1 MMNLIFF
8 ALMATFVQGQVY
20 PTGNLGV
27 TGFSVQNIVM
37 YLSVV
42 LLVAITASRGQI
54 GHARVPGLQY
64 LFVIIFIVLVSVVM
78 VDQFGSMPID
88 FMINARDAKSFLFEP
103 FLLYFASFLLVRD
116 HVHGMKYLAI
126 FVVVVGAINLI
137 WLLMAALNITPT
149 SVNISAEYYVVR
161 GRFAGFTGNSNK
173 TTYLLCAFLPIQ
185 YFFLRYAKGKM
196 GKLIY
201 TTVILGTV
209 ITVLLSGSRGGLL
222 GIGLVAL
229 LMARLWGDY
238 KRLLVIPAILVS
250 ITISILLAAENSY
263 MIQSLERIML
273 LASADLSTATSSRI
287 AIWSN
292 LFDVYSSNV
301 RSILIGNGYGV
312 SAFVGMGARAHNLYI
327 MVLVEFGAIGLIL
340 WLVSLGRA
348 VRYVKGLKLR
358 DEKQVMLKGSVLI
371 SMYLLLVTWVFTTL
385 IGVGELIGF
394 LMGLSLA
401 VLTVNPKR
409 KRTLSHQTISSKR
422 SIQ

>member
-1 MMNLIFF
+1 
-8 ALMATFVQGQVY
+8 
-20 PTGNLGV
+20 
-27 TGFSVQNIVM
+27 
-37 YLSVV
+37 
-42 LLVAITASRGQI
+42 
-54 GHARVPGLQY
+54 
-64 LFVIIFIVLVSVVM
+64 
-78 VDQFGSMPID
+78 
-88 FMINARDAKSFLFEP
+88 
-103 FLLYFASFLLVRD
+103 
-116 HVHGMKYLAI
+116 
-126 FVVVVGAINLI
+126 
-137 WLLMAALNITPT
+137 
-149 SVNISAEYYVVR
+149 
-161 GRFAGFTGNSNK
+161 
-173 TTYLLCAFLPIQ
+173 
-185 YFFLRYAKGKM
+185 
-196 GKLIY
+196 
-201 TTVILGTV
+201 
-209 ITVLLSGSRGGLL
+209 
-222 GIGLVAL
+222 
-229 LMARLWGDY
+229 
-238 KRLLVIPAILVS
+238 
-250 ITISILLAAENSY
+250 
-263 MIQSLERIML
+263 ML

-312 SAFVGMGARAHNLYI
+312 WAFVGMGARAHNLYI